1 MVSRD
6 RLLHEQFLQDYV
18 TPPEN
23 CQRLH
28 IIYYYIQDRRRGRR
42 FHLGIYCSVYHVFA
56 SVQLP
61 SNFKVNRIFLM
72 QVNFV
77 CLCRHIVQCTQ
88 IWNAE
93 NSVLYK
99 WFVFFLLD
107 NSFNFVMFHLHCPVL
122 TLQIN
127 AFLHKSWWQFRHV
140 LAYLYTMHSIC
151 RVSNPLYFHY
161 FWSCKLNIIKHLST
175 NV

>member
-23 CQRLH
+23 CQGLH

-61 SNFKVNRIFLM
+61 SNFKVNRIFWV

-99 WFVFFLLD
+99 
-107 NSFNFVMFHLHCPVL
+107 
-122 TLQIN
+122 
-127 AFLHKSWWQFRHV
+127 
-140 LAYLYTMHSIC
+140 
-151 RVSNPLYFHY
+151 
-161 FWSCKLNIIKHLST
+161 
-175 NV
+175 